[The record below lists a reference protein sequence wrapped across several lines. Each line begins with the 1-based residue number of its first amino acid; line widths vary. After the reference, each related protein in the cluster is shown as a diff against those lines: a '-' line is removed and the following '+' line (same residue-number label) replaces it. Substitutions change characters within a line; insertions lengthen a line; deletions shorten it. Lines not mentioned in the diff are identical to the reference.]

1 MSAFIEAKQA
11 QAGALS
17 LLVAQ
22 RVRNFFKIEKNRTEF
37 EAWYRAKT
45 GKEYDWKKVTTCY
58 VGDHLACWGL

>member
-37 EAWYRAKT
+37 EAWYAVIIAFYFGTQTAKAESSKD
-45 GKEYDWKKVTTCY
+45 GE
-58 VGDHLACWGL
+58 

>member
-37 EAWYRAKT
+37 ESWYRAKT
-45 GKEYDWKKVTTCY
+45 GKEYEWKKVT
-58 VGDHLACWGL
+58 V